1 MVVIFNLQNSHS
13 LTLSL
18 PTEEVFQVNGQSRP
32 VANPPVVDFH
42 SQPREMITFGFS
54 FIFYYIGF
62 LPLLEFEPLCLSAIR
77 NFKCFS
83 RHNSRK
89 LRQTTCIE
97 NRENFAVH
105 SSTWPSGAKGGWR
118 VSSWLAISTHVKN
131 TIFFHVCCYSFSQG
145 QKSLYNTALYLI
157 ITFIK

>member
-1 MVVIFNLQNSHS
+1 MGNFR
-13 LTLSL
+13 
-18 PTEEVFQVNGQSRP
+18 F
-32 VANPPVVDFH
+32 F
-42 SQPREMITFGFS
+42 
-54 FIFYYIGF
+54 FYYIGF

-97 NRENFAVH
+97 NRENFALH

-131 TIFFHVCCYSFSQG
+131 TIFFHVCCYGFSQG

-157 ITFIK
+157 ITFYKVEGIIQNLFFFLCFGNWLRQGGYKLPVTFLHKFCIETSRD